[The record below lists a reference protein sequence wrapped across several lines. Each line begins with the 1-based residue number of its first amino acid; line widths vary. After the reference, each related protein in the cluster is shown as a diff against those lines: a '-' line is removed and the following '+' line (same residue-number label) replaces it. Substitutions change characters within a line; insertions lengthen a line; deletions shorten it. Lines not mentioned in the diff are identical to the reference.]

1 MFNTAAA
8 VEGSAVI
15 HVLFP
20 ILVELKD
27 AGGVRAIFFI
37 RELSVSFL
45 FYASGYLTAKLARLI
60 FMRELELIRI
70 LVFHILGQTGVVGS
84 VHSPS
89 WLLEL

>member
-37 RELSVSFL
+37 RELSFL
-45 FYASGYLTAKLARLI
+45 FYSMPQDI
-60 FMRELELIRI
+60 S
-70 LVFHILGQTGVVGS
+70 Q
-84 VHSPS
+84 PS
-89 WLLEL
+89 WLG

>member
-37 RELSVSFL
+37 RELSFL
-45 FYASGYLTAKLARLI
+45 FYSMPQDI
-60 FMRELELIRI
+60 S
-70 LVFHILGQTGVVGS
+70 Q
-84 VHSPS
+84 PS
-89 WLLEL
+89 WLD